1 MSTSDRHL
9 SNEEIIR
16 WVDESDPPRDAAA
29 VHFDR
34 CESCR
39 ARVAG
44 VEALLSALRA
54 EPPAASATEMAAQR
68 ERILAAVRSRPRAR
82 VRRLP
87 RRAVWLPAAAAAV
100 AALLLWAP
108 RGSRSPGPAPS
119 PEAPASSASLPVVF
133 QATRAAEEVA
143 EAADDPDAAERLLQ
157 TPSLDPADPDI
168 AAALSDGW
176 SETLEIEREFAGLS
190 DADREAILTELASVD
205 FTNDS
210 EE

>member
-16 WVDESDPPRDAAA
+16 WVEESDPPRDAAA
-29 VHFDR
+29 VHLDR

-108 RGSRSPGPAPS
+108 RGTRSPGPAPDA
-119 PEAPASSASLPVVF
+119 EADSATLPVVF
-133 QATRAAEEVA
+133 DATRAAEEVV

-157 TPSLDPADPDI
+157 TPSLDPVDPDV
-168 AAALSDGW
+168 AATISDDW
-176 SETLEIEREFAGLS
+176 SETLEIEAEFAGLS
-190 DADREAILTELASVD
+190 AADREAILTELASVN
-205 FTNDS
+205 FMNDP

>member
-29 VHFDR
+29 VHLDR

-108 RGSRSPGPAPS
+108 RGTRSPGPAPDA
-119 PEAPASSASLPVVF
+119 EADSATLPVVF
-133 QATRAAEEVA
+133 DATRAAEEVV

-157 TPSLDPADPDI
+157 TPSLDPVDPDV
-168 AAALSDGW
+168 AATISDGW
-176 SETLEIEREFAGLS
+176 SETLEIEAEFAGLS
-190 DADREAILTELASVD
+190 AADREAILTELASVN
-205 FTNDS
+205 FMNDP

>member
-16 WVDESDPPRDAAA
+16 WVEESDPPRDAAA
-29 VHFDR
+29 VHLDR

-108 RGSRSPGPAPS
+108 RGTRSPGPAPDA
-119 PEAPASSASLPVVF
+119 EADSATLPVVF
-133 QATRAAEEVA
+133 DATRAAEEVV

-157 TPSLDPADPDI
+157 TPSLDPVDPDV
-168 AAALSDGW
+168 AATISDGW
-176 SETLEIEREFAGLS
+176 SETLEIEAEFAGLS
-190 DADREAILTELASVD
+190 AADREAILTELASVN
-205 FTNDS
+205 FMNDP